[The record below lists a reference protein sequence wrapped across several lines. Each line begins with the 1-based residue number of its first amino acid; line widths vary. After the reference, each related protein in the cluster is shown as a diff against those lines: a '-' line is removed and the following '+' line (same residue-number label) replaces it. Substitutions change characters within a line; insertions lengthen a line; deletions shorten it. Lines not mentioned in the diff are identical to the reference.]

1 MDEDTNKE
9 FEHCKNDNLR
19 QLGELGHLAK
29 EVLRLK
35 ERVTSL
41 EYTVYQMRRTVDHNA
56 QMVEEIDSENG
67 N

>member
-19 QLGELGHLAK
+19 QISELGHLAK
-29 EVLRLK
+29 EILSLK

-41 EYTVYQMRRTVDHNA
+41 EYAVYQIRRTVDHNA
-56 QMVEEIDSENG
+56 KMVEEIDRKDSD
-67 N
+67 